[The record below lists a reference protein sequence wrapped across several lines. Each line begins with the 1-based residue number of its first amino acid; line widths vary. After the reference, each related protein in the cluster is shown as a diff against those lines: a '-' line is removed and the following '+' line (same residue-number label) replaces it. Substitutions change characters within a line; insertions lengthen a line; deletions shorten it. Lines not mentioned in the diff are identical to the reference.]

1 MISIFSITMLA
12 SMPNTIAA
20 AAAARKRRRRGREV
34 MRIL

>member
-1 MISIFSITMLA
+1 MISIFSITIFA

-20 AAAARKRRRRGREV
+20 AEEEEEEERREV